1 MNLLDFLGDI
11 VIYISPDLVN
21 DKNISHK
28 TRKIISAIFI
38 IVSLCYI
45 GIFAFCTFW
54 GIKKGSIVLSILG
67 IIGIL
72 LYLYRTLKTAKE
84 YKESQKKLDKETVMK
99 FFDDFAPR
107 WDNEPIADKKILNI
121 ILDNAEIDE
130 GVNVLDVACGTGV
143 LFPYYLERNVNSIT
157 AVDLS
162 SEMVKISK
170 SKFPQVNIICGD
182 AEEIAFDST
191 FDCIMIYNAFPH
203 FPNPQVLI
211 ENLSKC
217 LCVGGRFTIAHG
229 MSKQELDEVHKKSAG
244 RVSNILPECEE
255 LAKMLKPYFN
265 VDIMI
270 SNDKMYQVVGT
281 KK

>member
-1 MNLLDFLGDI
+1 M
-11 VIYISPDLVN
+11 
-21 DKNISHK
+21 KK
-28 TRKIISAIFI
+28 QII
-38 IVSLCYI
+38 
-45 GIFAFCTFW
+45 
-54 GIKKGSIVLSILG
+54 
-67 IIGIL
+67 
-72 LYLYRTLKTAKE
+72 KE
-84 YKESQKKLDKETVMK
+84 
-99 FFDDFAPR
+99 FFDDFANR
-107 WDNEPIADKKILNI
+107 WDNEPICDKETLNI
-121 ILDNAEIDE
+121 ILDNAGIVA

-162 SEMVKISK
+162 SEMVKIAK

-217 LCVGGRFTIAHG
+217 LCVGGKLTIAHG
-229 MSKQELDEVHKKSAG
+229 MSKKELDEVHKKSAG
-244 RVSNILPECEE
+244 RVSNMLPECEE
-255 LAKMLKPYFN
+255 LAKVLKPYFN